1 MLIKFK
7 LQDANTARLPI
18 GADYDGNKEDQ
29 EKLTKYSKDGE
40 VTVRD
45 FQSLAGSLLWVARC
59 T

>member
-7 LQDANTARLPI
+7 LQDANSVRLPI